1 MSDFNNALEELQKK
15 EAALEAEKQ
24 NLRHQAINEAQ
35 RLITQF
41 GIKAEDL
48 SFDGTK
54 VIIRRKPS
62 KIKYRMPNG
71 VTWTGKGNPKK
82 AIVEYLTSV
91 GETLADLPKY
101 KVD

>member
-1 MSDFNNALEELQKK
+1 MSDFNNAFEELQKK

-24 NLRHQAINEAQ
+24 NLRHQAINEVQ

-41 GIKAEDL
+41 GIRAEDL
-48 SFDGTK
+48 SFDGAK
-54 VIIRRKPS
+54 VVIRRKPS